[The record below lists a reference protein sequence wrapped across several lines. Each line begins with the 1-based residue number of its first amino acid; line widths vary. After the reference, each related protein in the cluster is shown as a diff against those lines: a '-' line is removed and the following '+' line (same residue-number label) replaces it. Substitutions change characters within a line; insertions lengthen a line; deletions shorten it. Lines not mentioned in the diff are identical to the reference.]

1 MTNREIAIM
10 HLEELAL
17 SAQPA
22 YCEQRF
28 LDAIMSAVAEL
39 KGEDPFKDDDDY
51 YKTKCTG
58 ECDTTY
64 EIQREFESTIQDAID
79 GLEDIQGKTK
89 EMDVK
94 LKNVIR
100 DLKCSI

>member
-1 MTNREIAIM
+1 MTTRQITIDR
-10 HLEELAL
+10 LEELAT
-17 SAQPA
+17 SIYRASDKR
-22 YCEQRF
+22 EF
-28 LDAIMSAVAEL
+28 LDAIMYAVAEIQ
-39 KGEDPFKDDDDY
+39 GENPFQDDEDF

-79 GLEDIQGKTK
+79 ELEDIQGKTK
-89 EMDVK
+89 EMDAK
-94 LKNVIR
+94 IKNVIR

>member
-1 MTNREIAIM
+1 MTNREITVM
-10 HLEELAL
+10 HLEELSL

-28 LDAIMSAVAEL
+28 LDAIMYAVSEL
-39 KGEDPFKDDDDY
+39 KGEDPFKDDEDY

-79 GLEDIQGKTK
+79 ELNDVQGKTK
-89 EMDVK
+89 EDCET
-94 LKNVIR
+94 LKRVIR
-100 DLKCSI
+100 DLELSI